1 MRKMEKSPWEIE
13 IPANVSWGR
22 GRSRKALA
30 MPTFA
35 RIVGIA
41 NAVQPLPAK
50 GFKAADISARYE
62 EIVNRNGK
70 KGNVG

>member
-1 MRKMEKSPWEIE
+1 MAKTKSECQ
-13 IPANVSWGR
+13 S
-22 GRSRKALA
+22 
-30 MPTFA
+30 
-35 RIVGIA
+35 